1 MVRGREKPDLWHSHS
16 EDCDAVRADC
26 IEFTLEHRPSMNAA
40 LARRLS
46 RLVPLLSLGLL
57 AGCWAPQHHLRSAEI
72 RPLPYSTGPGPVTR
86 VPGIREAIQRS
97 PDQTVRVLVVHGM
110 LTNQRGYSARL
121 QENVGR
127 RLNMRL
133 AAQDSVRSLRRGYQ
147 AVLFSGPQP
156 LADTLQLPEST
167 LQKSVWV
174 SRDTTSPATLV
185 FYEMLW
191 APLRDHVKAR
201 FFGCF
206 ETGRP
211 SPSCTR
217 FSDAAP
223 NEDGRVLVNRLIKNN
238 LMVDGFADATIVLG
252 PVGDVLRDDLGLAM
266 CYIADDVL
274 GPPGEQALLGGVRC
288 DPAPRPGFRALAADT
303 GTLKH
308 TEFFVM
314 THSLGSFLVM
324 DAQERFA
331 LGSRFAE
338 AAREDE
344 AANFAF
350 NLLDSATV
358 FMRANQFALLNLAKL
373 DAVCWTGGA
382 ACPNPSLLSA
392 DSLAPRW
399 GIRPMTTY
407 VAFNEVHDALG
418 FELPPYLPDVGD
430 YGQLVNV
437 SVRNP
442 GFRIPFLFKDPNAAH
457 TASDNNPAIIE
468 AMVEGFA
475 LPPASSGAAGRAP

>member
-1 MVRGREKPDLWHSHS
+1 MSAAAVGRT
-16 EDCDAVRADC
+16 
-26 IEFTLEHRPSMNAA
+26 F
-40 LARRLS
+40 
-46 RLVPLLSLGLL
+46 RLVPLLCACLL
-57 AGCWAPQHHLRSAEI
+57 SACWAPQHHLRVDEI
-72 RPLPYSTGPGPVTR
+72 RPLPYSTGPGPVSR
-86 VPGIREAIQRS
+86 VPGIREAMQRS
-97 PDQTVRVLVVHGM
+97 PDQPVRVLVVHGM
-110 LTNQRGYSARL
+110 MTHESGYSERL
-121 QENVGR
+121 QQNLAN
-127 RLNMRL
+127 RLGLRL
-133 AAQDSVRSLRRGYQ
+133 AARDRVLPLRRGYDP
-147 AVLFSGPQP
+147 VLFVAPQP
-156 LADTLQLPEST
+156 FSDSVQLPQST

-174 SRDTTSPATLV
+174 SRRTPEAPPLV
-185 FYEMLW
+185 IYEMLW

-217 FSDAAP
+217 FSGAQP
-223 NEDGRVLVNRLIKNN
+223 NTDRRVLVNRLIKNN

-252 PVGDVLRDDLGLAM
+252 PAGDVLRDDLGLAM

-274 GPPGEQALLGGVRC
+274 GPPGEQALVGGVRC
-288 DPAPRPGFRALAADT
+288 DATARAGFRTLAADT
-303 GTLKH
+303 GTLKE

-331 LGSRFAE
+331 LGAHGAE
-338 AAREDE
+338 NAREDE

-373 DAVCWTGGA
+373 NAVCLTGGD
-382 ACPNPSLLSA
+382 ACPNPSLLTA
-392 DSLAPRW
+392 DSLPPAW
-399 GIRPMTTY
+399 GIHPHTTY

-418 FELPPYLPDVGD
+418 FELPPYLPEVGN
-430 YGQLVNV
+430 YWQLVNV

-442 GFRIPFLFKDPNAAH
+442 GFRIPLLYKGPLSAH
-457 TASDNNPAIIE
+457 TRSDDNPAIIE

-475 LPPASSGAAGRAP
+475 LPPVPPRRVAGTP